1 MMTVDRSRVGREFA
15 LEAVDVGWRVYS
27 TSRFYAGTDPEAPD
41 PLGGVVVD
49 RLQYRE
55 IDVDTGELA
64 DKTIFRVLDYRHQW
78 QHLDADEI
86 DTSQLDGLNRAA
98 CYAAMRALISTINFR
113 RRGQPTS
120 DEIDNLRYAW
130 ALLKAAL

>member
-1 MMTVDRSRVGREFA
+1 M
-15 LEAVDVGWRVYS
+15 YS
-27 TSRFYAGTDPEAPD
+27 TTRFYAGGDPEVPD

-64 DKTIFRVLDYRHQW
+64 DKTIFRVLDWRHQW

-86 DTSQLDGLNRAA
+86 DTGQLDGVSRPA
-98 CYAAMRALISTINFR
+98 CYAAMRALISQVNLR
-113 RRGQPTS
+113 RRGQPSS
-120 DEIDNLRYAW
+120 DETDNVRYAW
-130 ALLKAAL
+130 TLLKAAL

>member
-1 MMTVDRSRVGREFA
+1 MTASRLGRAFS

-27 TSRFYAGTDPEAPD
+27 TTRFYAGGDPEVPD

-64 DKTIFRVLDYRHQW
+64 DKTIYRVLDYRHRW

-86 DTSQLDGLNRAA
+86 DTAQLDGLNRPACRAA
-98 CYAAMRALISTINFR
+98 ARYLCSTVNLR
-113 RRGQPTS
+113 RRGDFTS
-120 DEIDNLRYAW
+120 DEIDALRYAVD
-130 ALLKAAL
+130 LIKATR